1 MCGIARVLLSGAQI
15 IMEYCAGG
23 SVSDLYDA
31 TQQTLDQE
39 DIRVI
44 LAYTVLGLHHLH
56 THNSIHRVR
65 DADYVL
71 LCGCYSALTNRC
83 DVAVMPA
90 VALISGCE
98 SGQHSALQGRQGKAG

>member
-1 MCGIARVLLSGAQI
+1 MRARVGTAFCACFARCLAVWLRFLAAPGRPQI

-31 TQQTLDQE
+31 TQRTLDQE

-56 THNSIHRVR
+56 THNSIHRVGLR
-65 DADYVL
+65 
-71 LCGCYSALTNRC
+71 
-83 DVAVMPA
+83 PA
-90 VALISGCE
+90 
-98 SGQHSALQGRQGKAG
+98 

>member
-1 MCGIARVLLSGAQI
+1 
-15 IMEYCAGG
+15 MEYCAGG

-31 TQQTLDQE
+31 TQRTLDQE

-65 DADYVL
+65 ARVATKWPNDFAECVASIGFASPFAPPQDVKAGNIL
-71 LCGCYSALTNRC
+71 LSK
-83 DVAVMPA
+83 D
-90 VALISGCE
+90 
-98 SGQHSALQGRQGKAG
+98 GKAKLGEFCSFLRCGFAWL